1 MLRFSDSPL
10 NYQQT
15 LCSRSDD
22 GLSCYIGPSK
32 RCGGRRGTRNVSDLP
47 PVYGGRVLHVHLD
60 DGTHEIESID
70 PADARRF
77 LGGNGFAAK
86 AVHESVPVDADPFD
100 PENVL
105 AFTVGPMNG
114 TPFQST
120 SRGVVGFVS
129 PQTNGFFDSTFGG
142 TFPRAQKTTGFES
155 VVLHG
160 SADDLSYVHVDEDG
174 AEVVSAADLSGLDTY
189 ETCAEVESRA
199 VEHADADAE
208 DVHVIAAGPAG
219 ENLVRFACLLH
230 DSEMREGVAGRG
242 GAGAVLGSKNVKAVA
257 IEEGDFRPDPV
268 ADGDLRELAG
278 GRMGPLMAET
288 EMLQDY
294 GTSGL
299 VNPINEMGK
308 LGRRNNR
315 VEQAP
320 DEDAEAISGE
330 RLREEYVT
338 EDTTCANCAVACGK
352 HVTVEGEGITEAK
365 IPEFES
371 LFATATMTDVFDIE
385 RVMEANDRCD
395 RLGMDTISWGVT
407 VAFARE
413 CHDEGLLS
421 DDDSPHL
428 GFGDAD
434 GLVELARQT
443 AHREGFGDRLAEG
456 SFRLAADLD
465 DEAERYLHGV
475 KGLEFAAHSPRGL
488 KGMSIGYATATRGGS
503 HHDTRPTLQY
513 DGEHDETTEG
523 TPEFAA
529 RTQHFTALG
538 DSLTQC
544 RFVSEGG
551 WGKRVTDRYRDA
563 INAATGWDLSTDE
576 VERIGERVYNLE
588 RLINVERGVARRE
601 TDTLSHRVM
610 HEPIPDGPAEGMYCP
625 PEELDAMLDEYY
637 AFRGWDDD
645 GVPTAERLD
654 ALGMAELAD

>member
-1 MLRFSDSPL
+1 M
-10 NYQQT
+10 
-15 LCSRSDD
+15 
-22 GLSCYIGPSK
+22 
-32 RCGGRRGTRNVSDLP
+32 SDLP
-47 PVYGGRVLHVHLD
+47 PVYGGRILHVHLD
-60 DGTHEIESID
+60 EGPHEIETVD
-70 PADARRF
+70 PADAKRF

-86 AVHESVPVDADPFD
+86 AVHEGVPADADPFD

-142 TFPRAQKTTGFES
+142 TFPRAQKTTGFEA

-160 SADDLSYVHVDEDG
+160 AADNLSYVRVDADG
-174 AEVVSAADLSGLDTY
+174 AEVVPAADLAGLDTY
-189 ETCAEVESRA
+189 KTCAEVTSRVA
-199 VEHADADAE
+199 DGGPDAD
-208 DVHVIAAGPAG
+208 DVHAIATGPAG

-257 IEEGDFRPDPV
+257 IEEGDFRPDPA
-268 ADGDLRELAG
+268 ADGDLRDLVG

-288 EMLQDY
+288 EMLQEY

-315 VEQAP
+315 VEQSSDA
-320 DEDAEAISGE
+320 DAEAISGE
-330 RLREEYVT
+330 RLRAEYVT

-352 HVTVEGEGITEAK
+352 HVTVESEGVTDGK

-371 LFATATMTDVFDIE
+371 LFGTATMTDVFDIE
-385 RVMEANDRCD
+385 RVMKANDLCD
-395 RLGMDTISWGVT
+395 RLGLDTVSWGVS

-413 CHDEGLLS
+413 CYDEGLLS

-428 GFGDAD
+428 AFGDAD
-434 GLVELARQT
+434 GLVELARRT

-456 SFRLAADLD
+456 SFRLAAELD
-465 DEAERYLHGV
+465 DEAEQYLHGV

-544 RFVSEGG
+544 RFVSEAG

-576 VERIGERVYNLE
+576 VERIGERIYNLE

-625 PEELDAMLDEYY
+625 PDELDAMLDEYY
-637 AFRGWDDD
+637 EYRGWDDD

-654 ALGMAELAD
+654 DLGMAELAD

>member
-1 MLRFSDSPL
+1 
-10 NYQQT
+10 
-15 LCSRSDD
+15 
-22 GLSCYIGPSK
+22 
-32 RCGGRRGTRNVSDLP
+32 VSDTDLP
-47 PVYGGRVLHVHLD
+47 SVYGGRILHVDLD
-60 DGTHEIESID
+60 ADAHEIESVD

-86 AVHESVPVDADPFD
+86 AVHDHVPADADPFD
-100 PENVL
+100 PENVV

-155 VVLHG
+155 IVLHG
-160 SADDLSYVHVDEDG
+160 AADDLSYVHVDADG
-174 AEVVSAADLSGLDTY
+174 ARLVSAPDLAGLDTY
-189 ETCAEVESRA
+189 ETCATVEDRVA
-199 VEHADADAE
+199 EDADG

-257 IEEGDFRPDPV
+257 IEEGDFRPEPAD
-268 ADGDLRELAG
+268 DGDLRDLVG
-278 GRMGPLMAET
+278 SRMAPLMQET
-288 EMLQDY
+288 EMLQEY

-315 VEQAP
+315 IEHSP
-320 DEDAEAISGE
+320 RDEAESISGE

-352 HVTVEGEGITEAK
+352 HVTVESEGVTDAK

-371 LFATATMTDVFDIE
+371 LFGTATMTDVFDIE
-385 RVMEANDRCD
+385 RVITANDLCD
-395 RLGMDTISWGVT
+395 RLGMDTISWGVS

-413 CHDEGLLS
+413 CYDEGLLT

-428 GFGDAD
+428 AFGDVD
-434 GLVELARQT
+434 GLVELARRT

-456 SFRLAADLD
+456 SFRLAAELD
-465 DEAERYLHGV
+465 DEAEHYLHGV

-513 DGEHDETTEG
+513 DGEHAETTEG

-544 RFVSEGG
+544 RFVSEAGYDA
-551 WGKRVTDRYRDA
+551 RVTHRYRDA
-563 INAATGWDLSTDE
+563 INAATGWELSTEE
-576 VERIGERVYNLE
+576 VERIGERIYNLE

-610 HEPIPDGPAEGMYCP
+610 HEPIPEGPAEGMYCP
-625 PEELDAMLDEYY
+625 PAELDAMLDEYY
-637 AFRGWDDD
+637 EFRGWDDD
-645 GVPTAERLD
+645 GAPTAERLD
-654 ALGMAELAD
+654 SLDMAELAD

>member
-1 MLRFSDSPL
+1 MSE
-10 NYQQT
+10 
-15 LCSRSDD
+15 
-22 GLSCYIGPSK
+22 
-32 RCGGRRGTRNVSDLP
+32 SDLP
-47 PVYGGRVLHVHLD
+47 SVYGGRILHVHLD
-60 DGTHEIESID
+60 EGETTIESID

-86 AVHESVPVDADPFD
+86 AVHDHVPADADPFD

-105 AFTVGPMNG
+105 AFAVGPMNG

-142 TFPRAQKTTGFES
+142 TFPRAQKTTGFELI
-155 VVLHG
+155 VLHG
-160 SADDLSYVHVDEDG
+160 TADDLSYVHVDEDG
-174 AEVVSAADLSGLDTY
+174 ASVEPATDLAGLETY
-189 ETCAEVESRA
+189 EACAEVEGRA
-199 VEHADADAE
+199 AE
-208 DVHVIAAGPAG
+208 NAENDVHVVAAGPAG
-219 ENLVRFACLLH
+219 ENQVRFACLLH

-257 IEEGDFRPDPV
+257 VEEGDFRPDPA
-268 ADGDLRELAG
+268 ADGDLRELVG
-278 GRMGPLMAET
+278 GQMGQLMNET
-288 EMLQDY
+288 EMLQNY
-294 GTSGL
+294 GTAGL

-315 VEQAP
+315 TEHSPREA
-320 DEDAEAISGE
+320 AESISGE
-330 RLREEYVT
+330 LLREEYVI

-352 HVTVEGEGITEAK
+352 QVAVESEGIMSAK

-371 LFATATMTDVFDIE
+371 LFGTATMTDVFDIK
-385 RVMEANDRCD
+385 RVMKANDLCD
-395 RLGMDTISWGVT
+395 RLGMDTISWGVS

-413 CHDEGLLS
+413 CYDEGLLT

-428 GFGDAD
+428 AFGDAD
-434 GLVELARQT
+434 GLVELARET

-456 SFRLAADLD
+456 SFRLAAELD
-465 DEAERYLHGV
+465 EDADRYLHGV

-513 DGEHDETTEG
+513 EGEHAETTAG

-544 RFVSEGG
+544 RFVSEAG

-563 INAATGWDLSTDE
+563 INAATGWDLSTDA
-576 VERIGERVYNLE
+576 VERIGERIYNLE

-610 HEPIPDGPAEGMYCP
+610 HEPIPEGPSEGMYCP
-625 PEELDAMLDEYY
+625 PEELSTMLDEYY
-637 AFRGWDDD
+637 DFRGWDDD
-645 GVPTAERLD
+645 GVPTPERLD
-654 ALGMAELAD
+654 ALDMAELAD